1 MLKVWAHALAWRLAH
16 PLGPATTVACKLHG
30 RYGAPKLCW
39 RGRVFML
46 PANASVRCTWMEYME
61 LSHAAGSSFLA
72 YYEQPPD
79 PTIAPALPDPTIALA
94 LD

>member
-1 MLKVWAHALAWRLAH
+1 MSTHRMTPFSGRGTTKSEVMLKVWAHALAWRLAH

-61 LSHAAGSSFLA
+61 LCMMTGFHWVGRVA
-72 YYEQPPD
+72 E
-79 PTIAPALPDPTIALA
+79 
-94 LD
+94 